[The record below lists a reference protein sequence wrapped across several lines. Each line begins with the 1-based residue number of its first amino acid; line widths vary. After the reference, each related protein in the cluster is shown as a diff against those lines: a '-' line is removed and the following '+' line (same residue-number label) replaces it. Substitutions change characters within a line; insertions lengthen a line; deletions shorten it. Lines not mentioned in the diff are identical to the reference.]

1 MQASDVAL
9 VEEKLDLGTVYEN
22 HQKSRIQ
29 HCERSEL
36 RLHLSGQKLI
46 KNDKN
51 WSKMPKVKC
60 DIFGNFQTLCL
71 GSRIKVV
78 SLLKRILEK
87 KKDRRRQLRFSVVY
101 PIKSYLISNAT
112 NVTMFE
118 NLKKCLI
125 QHCER
130 SELRLHSDCMKIH

>member
-9 VEEKLDLGTVYEN
+9 VEEKLD
-22 HQKSRIQ
+22 
-29 HCERSEL
+29 
-36 RLHLSGQKLI
+36 
-46 KNDKN
+46 
-51 WSKMPKVKC
+51 
-60 DIFGNFQTLCL
+60 L

-130 SELRLHSDCMKIH
+130 NGPFWRGFDNLKLDVI